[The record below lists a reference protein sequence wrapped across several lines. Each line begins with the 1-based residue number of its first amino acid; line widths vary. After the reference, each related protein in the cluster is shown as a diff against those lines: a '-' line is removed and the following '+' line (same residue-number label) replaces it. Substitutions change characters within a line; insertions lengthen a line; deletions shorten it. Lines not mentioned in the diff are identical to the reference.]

1 MWGATVAWG
10 IALAQDENGNGGG
23 QGQQQAGNGNGGG
36 QGQQGQAGNGSGGG
50 QGQQGQQQAGNG
62 SGAVY
67 LRTDLVSDLQNLA
80 QPADPNLQ
88 NAWGV
93 ANAPGGPL
101 WVSDNNDGLS
111 TLYDGNGVKTNL
123 TITIPLPA
131 AQAATPAAAQS
142 ATPAAA
148 QSATP
153 ATATP
158 TGMVWNPTTAFT
170 ISAGG
175 TTAPSTF
182 IFDTEDGTISAWN
195 PTVDPVANGQSTA
208 TLVVDNSASGA
219 VYKGLAF
226 GTNTHGNFLFATNFS
241 AGTVEVYDQT
251 FKPAT
256 LDGNFSDPNIP
267 AGFAPFGITNIDNNL
282 FVTYAMQNPQKDDE
296 ITGPGLGFVDVFS
309 TDGVLIKRF
318 ASGGTLN
325 APWGVSRATQNFGQ
339 FSGDILIGNFGQ
351 GQFGGQINAFD
362 SANDNRFLGAL
373 QGADGQPISIDG
385 LWAIVFGTFSHSDAD
400 TLYFTAGPN
409 QQQDGLFGKIAA
421 QPSSNSA
428 MAQPSSN
435 SAMAQPSSNSATAQP
450 SSNSA
455 TGQSSS
461 NSATGQSSSNS
472 ATAQPSPN
480 SVLNAQ

>member
-1 MWGATVAWG
+1 
-10 IALAQDENGNGGG
+10 
-23 QGQQQAGNGNGGG
+23 
-36 QGQQGQAGNGSGGG
+36 
-50 QGQQGQQQAGNG
+50 
-62 SGAVY
+62 
-67 LRTDLVSDLQNLA
+67 VSDLQNLA

-123 TITIPLPA
+123 TITVPLPA
-131 AQAATPAAAQS
+131 G
-142 ATPAAA
+142 

-153 ATATP
+153 ATSSAAGQSATPATPSPAGQSATTSTP

-170 ISAGG
+170 ITAGA
-175 TTAPSTF
+175 TTAPATF
-182 IFDTEDGTISAWN
+182 IFDTEDGTISGWN
-195 PTVDPVANGQSTA
+195 PTVDPIANGQSTA
-208 TLVVDNSASGA
+208 TLVVDNSATGA

-226 GTNTHGNFLFATNFS
+226 GTNMHGNFLFATNFS

-256 LDGNFSDPNIP
+256 LDGNFSDPDIP

-282 FVTYAMQNPQKDDE
+282 FVTYAKQNAQKNDE

-309 TDGVLIKRF
+309 TNGVLIKRF

-325 APWGVSRATQNFGQ
+325 APWGVARATQNFGQ

-362 SANDNRFLGAL
+362 GGNDNSFLGQLNDAN
-373 QGADGQPISIDG
+373 GKPISVDG
-385 LWAIVFGTFSHSDAD
+385 LWAIVFGTFKNSDAD

-421 QPSSNSA
+421 QPSMNS
-428 MAQPSSN
+428 
-435 SAMAQPSSNSATAQP
+435 
-450 SSNSA
+450 
-455 TGQSSS
+455 QSSM
-461 NSATGQSSSNS
+461 NMQ
-472 ATAQPSPN
+472 
-480 SVLNAQ
+480 